1 MIGRLA
7 LAIVLGAVLMTA
19 TAQSV
24 QAARPQDD
32 TQAPRTYEAQALRDR
47 GQDTQAPRGEQ
58 TEAPRG

>member
-7 LAIVLGAVLMTA
+7 LAIVLGAMLMTT